1 MYVVIHNATGKTAE
15 VEISGQYN
23 RRKIIEV
30 ASEKIGEEI
39 KIDDKENSEEEPK
52 EPITK
57 SKKEEKE
64 FNIIEA

>member
-39 KIDDKENSEEEPK
+39 SFDEVGHIQILPQ
-52 EPITK
+52 
-57 SKKEEKE
+57 KKG
-64 FNIIEA
+64 A

>member
-39 KIDDKENSEEEPK
+39 SFDEVGHIQIFPQKREHKAPQL
-52 EPITK
+52 
-57 SKKEEKE
+57 
-64 FNIIEA
+64 

>member
-30 ASEKIGEEI
+30 ASEKTGVEI
-39 KIDDKENSEEEPK
+39 SCDEVGHIQILPQKGSIKLPQL
-52 EPITK
+52 
-57 SKKEEKE
+57 
-64 FNIIEA
+64 